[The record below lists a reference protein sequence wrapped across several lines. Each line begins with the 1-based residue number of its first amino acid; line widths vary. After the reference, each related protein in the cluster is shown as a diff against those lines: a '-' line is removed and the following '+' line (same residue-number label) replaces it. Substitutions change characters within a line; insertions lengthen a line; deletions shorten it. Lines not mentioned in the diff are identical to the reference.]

1 MRHAQAYRGVVCA
14 HTRMSADEKID
25 LKLERLAEDLGVAIV
40 VLDENSNEVAAA
52 NNNSICAELY
62 SSAEAGSACAQFCGR
77 ANTMAAEANGPVDY
91 ECHAGLLCRA
101 IPVKQGSR
109 QLVAIVGRT
118 FVKSENYRRAAE
130 KAVSGDWKRLSSDL
144 FDNVILT
151 GSSAPIERAQQEL
164 KAVDK
169 AFFAEFIKT
178 GKKVKPKA
186 VVDTATP
193 PVVEEQPDGPTPDP
207 FETSLLNYRL
217 PKEESVSDPVGAS
230 LANVP
235 RVDLSLPADEQDL
248 DDREAWRAFIPS
260 LLKVSYRLA
269 CRRIL
274 EFLARRY
281 GIESSLWLQR
291 NGQEFEMAAVLGEL
305 EDKPVRIEIPVD
317 DKRIRAA
324 IRDDSPIVL
333 REVQAEGKKPRVIQ
347 LFPVVI
353 GGEVRNAL
361 GLSREKIGPE
371 LSLRIL
377 NFCRYV
383 ASRLEILRL
392 RDAVAHQERISRVI
406 KEFNEQLRHIDSEN
420 FWEKLTAVMAQLVEA
435 ERASLLVLGPSE
447 SLTAKAAYGSDI
459 DLNAVPDLGS
469 RVARTILEKGKPA
482 LIADVSKASLASVD
496 ADRRYKT
503 PSFISYPIT
512 LGGAGIGVLNFTD
525 KARGERFDKQDVEAL
540 DSIAP
545 QIAVALDRISLRE
558 KVGEFAQLSVT
569 DPLTGLLNRRYIQ
582 ERLGEEVSR
591 SDRYG
596 EPLSFLMI
604 DVDEFKSY
612 NDRFGHPE
620 GDEALRIVGSIL
632 RQNLRGA
639 DVAVRYGG
647 EEFSVLLPATSIDE
661 AEVIAQR
668 IRSHVERTDF
678 PRRRVTVSVG
688 AATITDQVRTVE
700 DLISA
705 ADKALFRAK
714 EMGRNNVQIFDPI
727 LDGEENFH

>member
-1 MRHAQAYRGVVCA
+1 MN
-14 HTRMSADEKID
+14 ADESID
-25 LKLERLAEDLGVAIV
+25 LTLERLAEDHGVAVV
-40 VLDENSNEVAAA
+40 VLDENANEVAVA
-52 NNNSICAELY
+52 NNNSICAEFY
-62 SSAEAGSACAQFCGR
+62 SSAELGPACAQYCGR
-77 ANTMAAEANGPVDY
+77 ANAMAAETGGPVEY
-91 ECHAGLLCRA
+91 ECHAGLVCRA
-101 IPVKQGSR
+101 IPLKQGNK
-109 QLVAIVGRT
+109 QLVTIVGRT
-118 FVKSENYRRAAE
+118 FVKSENYRRTAE
-130 KAVSGDWKRLSSDL
+130 KAASGNWGRFAKDL
-144 FDNVILT
+144 FENVILT
-151 GSSAPIERAQQEL
+151 GSAAPIERVLQEL
-164 KAVDK
+164 NTSDK
-169 AFFAEFIKT
+169 AFFADLIKT
-178 GKKVKPKA
+178 AKRVKPKA
-186 VVDTATP
+186 VVDTATRP
-193 PVVEEQPDGPTPDP
+193 IVDKETTSADPLDSALLNYQLPKAETAPDP
-207 FETSLLNYRL
+207 FESSMVN
-217 PKEESVSDPVGAS
+217 A
-230 LANVP
+230 P
-235 RVDLSLPADEQDL
+235 RIDLSLSAEEQDL

-291 NGQEFEMAAVLGEL
+291 DGQQFEMAAVLGEL

-324 IRDDSPIVL
+324 VRDDSPIVL

-361 GLSREKIGPE
+361 GISREEIGPE
-371 LSLRIL
+371 LGVRIL

-392 RDAVAHQERISRVI
+392 RDAVAHQERISRVL
-406 KEFNEQLRHIDSEN
+406 KEFNDQLRDIDAEN
-420 FWEKLTAVMAQLVEA
+420 FWEKLTGVMAQLVEA
-435 ERASLLVLGPSE
+435 ERASLLVLGPAE
-447 SLTAKAAYGSDI
+447 SLTAKASFGSLV
-459 DLNAVPDLGS
+459 DLNAVPDLGA

-482 LIADVSKASLASVD
+482 LVSDVTKASLASVD

-503 PSFISYPIT
+503 PSFISYPIV
-512 LGGAGIGVLNFTD
+512 LAGAGIGVLNFTD
-525 KARGERFDKQDVEAL
+525 KAGGERFDKQDLEAL

-545 QIAVALDRISLRE
+545 QIAVALDRITLRE

-582 ERLGEEVSR
+582 ERLGEEVNR

-620 GDEALRIVGSIL
+620 GDEALRVVGSIL

-661 AEVIAQR
+661 AEVIAHR

-678 PRRRVTVSVG
+678 PKRRVTVSIG
-688 AATITDQVRTVE
+688 AATISDQVRTVE

-727 LDGEENFH
+727 LDGEENYH

>member
-1 MRHAQAYRGVVCA
+1 MN
-14 HTRMSADEKID
+14 ADESID
-25 LKLERLAEDLGVAIV
+25 LTLERLAEDHGVAVV
-40 VLDENSNEVAAA
+40 VLDENANEVAAA
-52 NNNSICAELY
+52 NNNSICAEFY
-62 SSAEAGSACAQFCGR
+62 SSAELGPACAQYCGR
-77 ANTMAAEANGPVDY
+77 ANAMAAEAGGPVEY
-91 ECHAGLLCRA
+91 ECHAGLVCRA
-101 IPVKQGSR
+101 VPFKQGNKQFVS
-109 QLVAIVGRT
+109 IVGRT

-130 KAVSGDWKRLSSDL
+130 KAATGDWGRFAKDL

-151 GSSAPIERAQQEL
+151 GSAAPIERVQQEL
-164 KAVDK
+164 NAADK
-169 AFFAEFIKT
+169 TFFADFIKNA
-178 GKKVKPKA
+178 KKVKPKA

-193 PVVEEQPDGPTPDP
+193 PVVEKQAAEPSPDP
-207 FETSLLNYRL
+207 FESSLLNYQL
-217 PKEESVSDPVGAS
+217 PKEETAPDPFESSMV
-230 LANVP
+230 NTP
-235 RVDLSLPADEQDL
+235 RIDLSLTAEEQDL

-291 NGQEFEMAAVLGEL
+291 DGQQFEMAAVLGEL

-324 IRDDSPIVL
+324 VRDDSPIVL
-333 REVQAEGKKPRVIQ
+333 REVQAEGKKARVIQ

-361 GLSREKIGPE
+361 GISREEIGPE
-371 LSLRIL
+371 LGLRIL

-392 RDAVAHQERISRVI
+392 RDAVAHQERISRVL
-406 KEFNEQLRHIDSEN
+406 KEFNDQLRDIDAEN
-420 FWEKLTAVMAQLVEA
+420 FWEKLTGVMAQLVDA
-435 ERASLLVLGPSE
+435 ERASLLVLGPAE
-447 SLTAKAAYGSDI
+447 SLTAKASFGSLV
-459 DLNAVPDLGS
+459 DLNAFPDLGA

-482 LIADVSKASLASVD
+482 LVSDVTKASLASVD

-503 PSFISYPIT
+503 PSFISYPIV

-525 KARGERFDKQDVEAL
+525 KAGGERFDKQDIEAL

-582 ERLGEEVSR
+582 ERLGEEVNR

-620 GDEALRIVGSIL
+620 GDEALRILGSIL

-661 AEVIAQR
+661 AEVIAHR

-678 PRRRVTVSVG
+678 PRRRVTVSIG
-688 AATITDQVRTVE
+688 AATITDQVRSVE

-727 LDGEENFH
+727 LDGEENYH

>member
-1 MRHAQAYRGVVCA
+1 MN
-14 HTRMSADEKID
+14 ADESID
-25 LKLERLAEDLGVAIV
+25 LTLERLAEDHGVAVV
-40 VLDENSNEVAAA
+40 VLDENANEVAAA
-52 NNNSICAELY
+52 NNNSICAEFY
-62 SSAEAGSACAQFCGR
+62 SSAELGPACAQYCGR
-77 ANTMAAEANGPVDY
+77 SNAMAAEAGGPVEY
-91 ECHAGLLCRA
+91 ECHAGLVCRA
-101 IPVKQGSR
+101 VPFKQGNKQFVS
-109 QLVAIVGRT
+109 IVGRT

-130 KAVSGDWKRLSSDL
+130 KAATGDWGRFAKDL

-151 GSSAPIERAQQEL
+151 GSAAPIERVQQEL
-164 KAVDK
+164 NAADK
-169 AFFAEFIKT
+169 TFFADFIKNA
-178 GKKVKPKA
+178 KKVKPKA

-193 PVVEEQPDGPTPDP
+193 PVVEKQAAEPSPDP
-207 FETSLLNYRL
+207 FESSLLNYQL
-217 PKEESVSDPVGAS
+217 PKEETAPDPFESSMV
-230 LANVP
+230 NTP
-235 RVDLSLPADEQDL
+235 RIDLSLTAEEQDL

-291 NGQEFEMAAVLGEL
+291 DGQQFEMAAVLGEL

-324 IRDDSPIVL
+324 VRDDSPIVL
-333 REVQAEGKKPRVIQ
+333 REVQAEGKKARVIQ

-361 GLSREKIGPE
+361 GISREEIGPE
-371 LSLRIL
+371 LGLRIL

-392 RDAVAHQERISRVI
+392 RDAVAHQERISRVL
-406 KEFNEQLRHIDSEN
+406 KEFNDQLRDIDAEN
-420 FWEKLTAVMAQLVEA
+420 FWEKLTGVMAQLVDA
-435 ERASLLVLGPSE
+435 ERASLLVLGPAE
-447 SLTAKAAYGSDI
+447 SLTAKASFGSLV
-459 DLNAVPDLGS
+459 DLNAFPDLGA

-482 LIADVSKASLASVD
+482 LVSDVTKASLASVD

-503 PSFISYPIT
+503 PSFISYPIV

-525 KARGERFDKQDVEAL
+525 KAGGERFDKQDIEAL

-582 ERLGEEVSR
+582 ERLGEEVNR

-620 GDEALRIVGSIL
+620 GDEALRILGSIL

-661 AEVIAQR
+661 AEVIAHR

-678 PRRRVTVSVG
+678 PRRRVTVSIG
-688 AATITDQVRTVE
+688 AATITDQVRSVE

-727 LDGEENFH
+727 LDGEENYH

>member
-1 MRHAQAYRGVVCA
+1 MN
-14 HTRMSADEKID
+14 ADEQID
-25 LKLERLAEDLGVAIV
+25 LTLERLAEEYGVAV
-40 VLDENSNEVAAA
+40 VVVDDSANEVAAA
-52 NNNSICAELY
+52 NNNSICAQFYTSPEL
-62 SSAEAGSACAQFCGR
+62 GPACAQYCGR
-77 ANTMAAEANGPVDY
+77 ANAMAAEAGGPVEY
-91 ECHAGLLCRA
+91 ECHAGLFCRA
-101 IPVKQGSR
+101 IPFKQGNK
-109 QLVAIVGRT
+109 QFVTIVGRT
-118 FVKSENYRRAAE
+118 FVKSENYRSAAE
-130 KAVSGDWKRLSSDL
+130 KAASGDWSRYARDL
-144 FDNVILT
+144 FDNVILS
-151 GSSAPIERAQQEL
+151 SSAAPLERVQQEL
-164 KAVDK
+164 GAADK
-169 AFFAEFIKT
+169 AFFAEFVKT
-178 GKKVKPKA
+178 AKKVKPRA

-193 PVVEEQPDGPTPDP
+193 PVVELPEPESEPKPDP
-207 FETSLLNYRL
+207 FETSLLNYKL
-217 PKEESVSDPVGAS
+217 PKEETAPDPFETSLVSVS
-230 LANVP
+230 
-235 RVDLSLPADEQDL
+235 RIDLSQTAEDQDIN
-248 DDREAWRAFIPS
+248 DREAWRAFIPT

-291 NGQEFEMAAVLGEL
+291 DGQQFEMAAVLGEL

-324 IRDDSPIVL
+324 VRDDSPIVL
-333 REVQAEGKKPRVIQ
+333 REVQTSGTRKPRVIQ

-361 GLSREKIGPE
+361 GISREQIGPE

-392 RDAVAHQERISRVI
+392 RDAVAHQERITRVL
-406 KEFNEQLRHIDSEN
+406 KDFNEQLRNIDSEN
-420 FWEKLTAVMAQLVEA
+420 FWQKLTGVMARLVEA
-435 ERASLLVLGPSE
+435 ERASLLVLGPKE
-447 SLTAKAAYGSDI
+447 SLTAKASFGSTV
-459 DLNAVPDLGS
+459 DLTAVSDLGS

-482 LIADVSKASLASVD
+482 LVADVTKASLASVEVE
-496 ADRRYKT
+496 RRYKT
-503 PSFISYPIT
+503 ASFISYPIL

-525 KARGERFDKQDVEAL
+525 KARGEIFDKHDVEAL

-582 ERLGEEVSR
+582 ERLGEEINR
-591 SDRYG
+591 SDRSS
-596 EPLSFLMI
+596 EPLCFLMI
-604 DVDEFKSY
+604 DVDQFKSY
-612 NDRFGHPE
+612 NDRFGHPA

-661 AEVIAQR
+661 AEVIAHR

-678 PRRRVTVSVG
+678 PKRRVTVSIG
-688 AATITDQVRTVE
+688 AATITDQVRTVD

-714 EMGRNNVQIFDPI
+714 EIGRNNVQIFDPI
-727 LDGEENFH
+727 LDGEENVH

>member
-1 MRHAQAYRGVVCA
+1 
-14 HTRMSADEKID
+14 MSADETID

-40 VLDENSNEVAAA
+40 VLDENANEVAAA
-52 NNNSICAELY
+52 NNNSICAEFY
-62 SSAEAGSACAQFCGR
+62 SSPEEGPACARFCGR
-77 ANTMAAEANGPVDY
+77 ALEMAAEAGGPVDY
-91 ECHAGLLCRA
+91 ECHVGLYCRA
-101 IPVKQGSR
+101 IPFKQGNK
-109 QLVAIVGRT
+109 QLVTIVGRT
-118 FVKSENYRRAAE
+118 FVKSENYRRVAE
-130 KAVSGDWKRLSSDL
+130 KAASGDWKSLGVDL

-151 GSSAPIERAQQEL
+151 GSAGPIERAQQEL
-164 KAVDK
+164 NTVDK
-169 AFFAEFIKT
+169 AFFAEFIKSA
-178 GKKVKPKA
+178 KKVKPKA
-186 VVDTATP
+186 VVDTSTP
-193 PVVEEQPDGPTPDP
+193 PVIEKRAEEFTPARFSKQPNETKPDP
-207 FETSLLNYRL
+207 FETSLLNYKL
-217 PKEESVSDPVGAS
+217 PGEESTPDQEEPS
-230 LANVP
+230 LIRTP
-235 RVDLSLPADEQDL
+235 RIDLSLPPEQQDD

-281 GIESSLWLQR
+281 GIDSALWLQR
-291 NGQEFEMAAVLGEL
+291 DGQQFEMAAVLGEL

-324 IRDDSPIVL
+324 VRDDSPIIL
-333 REVQAEGKKPRVIQ
+333 REVQTAANNKARVIQ

-361 GLSREKIGPE
+361 GIAREDIGPE

-406 KEFNEQLRHIDSEN
+406 KDFNEQLRHIDSEN

-435 ERASLLVLGPSE
+435 ERASLLVLGPSDL
-447 SLTAKAAYGSDI
+447 LTAKAAYGADV
-459 DLNAVPDLGS
+459 DLNTVPDLGS

-482 LIADVSKASLASVD
+482 LVTDVGKASLSSVGVE
-496 ADRRYKT
+496 RRYKT

-512 LGGAGIGVLNFTD
+512 LGGANIGVLNFTD

-582 ERLGEEVSR
+582 ERLGEEINR
-591 SDRYG
+591 SDRSG

-647 EEFSVLLPATSIDE
+647 EEFSVLLPATSVDE
-661 AEVIAQR
+661 AEVIAHR

-678 PRRRVTVSVG
+678 PKRRVTVSIG
-688 AATITDQVRTVE
+688 AATIIDQVRTVE

-727 LDGEENFH
+727 LDGEENYH